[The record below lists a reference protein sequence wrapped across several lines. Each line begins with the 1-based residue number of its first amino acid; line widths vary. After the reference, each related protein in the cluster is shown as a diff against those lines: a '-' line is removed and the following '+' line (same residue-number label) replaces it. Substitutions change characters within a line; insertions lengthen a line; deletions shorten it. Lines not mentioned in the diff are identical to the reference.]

1 MASISLNTGIKA
13 LLAAQS
19 GLDTVGHNVSNANTP
34 GYSRE
39 ELLVSASRTQ
49 IVRGLA
55 VGGGVDT
62 ERVSRTVDALLHR
75 RLTAQEGTLAR
86 LDARV
91 TGLNQIET
99 LLGEPGSNALS
110 DRVQKLFSN
119 LSSLAA
125 NPADATLRKTVVI
138 AANDMTTQL
147 HALSESIGA
156 VSTDAGAQIK
166 AQTVAVNQLTTNIA
180 NLNVQ
185 INDFESTGM
194 PANDLRDQRELSI
207 RELGKYVNVTQNENS
222 SGAVTVTSSG
232 QLLVGPTRSYELTA
246 HDLPGGGVELR
257 VAGHANAMHPKNGS
271 LAGLVEIAQQIGP
284 QGLAKLDQFAK
295 GFVFEMN
302 RAHSTGVPQG
312 GSFHT
317 LQSAFAFSD
326 VDGDGQILDEPIG
339 GASKEF
345 PISKG
350 DLYVNVVD
358 EASGAVSTTRVAIDP
373 NTTSVKGLIDKL
385 DNIAH
390 ISASLDDTGHLSI
403 SSESGYAFDFSRRL
417 ESAPDSEG
425 AFGGKAASI
434 GSTTAEPFALADAQ
448 TMQIVGPT
456 GTLAVTFSASSF
468 DNIGHASAA
477 EVANA
482 INATPGAFASG
493 VRAVEV
499 DGNLVIQSLAGGT
512 GQTLSIGGGTAV
524 GALGFTAGQSTTG
537 QLHAVDMQ
545 ISGTYTG
552 NVNETYS
559 FRPNMDGTIGTTP
572 GLKVDVFDSTG
583 SKVKTLDVGADYQPG
598 TALSFG
604 VGLSASFGLGDIS
617 ATDHDVSTLHT
628 LADSD
633 TSDVLAALG
642 VNAMFTGTKAS
653 DIEINGN
660 IADNPAN
667 LSSSA
672 TGVAGDNG
680 ILHEILDS
688 QSATHASLGGETFET
703 FYANVVAGIGAE
715 NASSKS
721 AQDTENALMSSLTA
735 RREEI
740 SGVNV
745 DEEMVNMMRYQQSY
759 QAAAQYIQVV
769 NQTVDDLLRII

>member
-1 MASISLNTGIKA
+1 MASISLNTGMKA

-19 GLDTVGHNVSNANTP
+19 GLETVGHNVSNANTP

-49 IVRGLA
+49 VVRGLA

-62 ERVSRTVDALLHR
+62 ERVARTVDALLHR

-91 TGLNQIET
+91 TGLDQIET
-99 LLGEPGSNALS
+99 LLGEPGNNALS

-125 NPADATLRKTVVI
+125 DPADATLRKTVVI
-138 AANDMTTQL
+138 AANDMTSQL
-147 HALSESIGA
+147 HSLSEQIGA
-156 VSTDAGAQIK
+156 VSTDASGQIK
-166 AQTVAVNQLTTNIA
+166 AQTTAVNQLTTNIA
-180 NLNVQ
+180 RLNVL
-185 INDFESTGM
+185 INDFESNGT
-194 PANDLRDQRELSI
+194 PANDLRDQREQSI
-207 RELGKYVNVTQNENS
+207 KDLGKYVNVTQNES
-222 SGAVTVTSSG
+222 STGALTITSSG
-232 QLLVGPTRSYELTA
+232 QLLVGPTRAYMLSA
-246 HDLPGGGVELR
+246 HDVPGGGVELR
-257 VAGHANAMHPKNGS
+257 VQGHANPMHPQNGS
-271 LAGLVEIAQQIGP
+271 LAGLVEISQQIGP
-284 QGLAKLDQFAK
+284 QALAKLDQFAK

-317 LQSAFAFSD
+317 LQGAFAFSD

-358 EASGAVSTTRVAIDP
+358 EATGAVSTTRVPIDP
-373 NTTSVKGLIDKL
+373 NTTSVKGLIDKF
-385 DNIAH
+385 DAIPH
-390 ISASLDDTGHLSI
+390 VSASLDESGHLSI
-403 SSESGYAFDFSRRL
+403 SSDAGFAFDFSRRL
-417 ESAPDSEG
+417 ESSPDSEG

-434 GSTTAEPFALADAQ
+434 GSAIPEPFTLANGS
-448 TMQIVGPT
+448 TMQITGPT
-456 GTLAVTFSASSF
+456 GTVAVTFSASSF
-468 DNIGHASAA
+468 ENMGHATAA
-477 EVANA
+477 EVASV
-482 INATPGAFASG
+482 INSTPGAFASG
-493 VRAVEV
+493 VRAVDV

-512 GQTLSIGGGTAV
+512 GQTVSIGAGTAV
-524 GALGFTAGQSTTG
+524 SALGFTTGQTTSG

-552 NVNETYS
+552 TTNETFS

-583 SKVKTLDVGADYQPG
+583 TKVKSLDVGPGYQPG
-598 TALSFG
+598 TALGFG
-604 VGLSASFGLGDIS
+604 FGLSAAFGLGDVS

-653 DIEINGN
+653 DIEISGN

-667 LSSSA
+667 LASSS

-680 ILHEILDS
+680 ILHEILDA
-688 QSATHASLGGETFET
+688 QSATHESLGGETFST
-703 FYANVVAGIGAE
+703 FYANVVAGLGAE

-721 AQDTENALMSSLTA
+721 AQETESALMSSLSA

-745 DEEMVNMMRYQQSY
+745 DEELVNMMRYQQSY
-759 QAAAQYIQVV
+759 QAAAQYIQTV